1 MYGILSSEESL
12 PAPAIGRSIQR
23 VIVLDTE
30 TTGLLPYDRIIT
42 LAAIRFEGT
51 ERRDH
56 IYRVY
61 DPRKDS
67 HPGAFAVHGWDDW
80 TLRFQALFA
89 DDADEIHEWL
99 SWADR
104 LVMHNASFD
113 MRYVERELR
122 KAEAP
127 QLAVSTHCTMLQARE
142 TWNGSAKLDD
152 CLGRIGVR
160 RQSHT
165 HGALEDALLT
175 ANLYFHLQ
183 GASVRHEWVGDL
195 PGPTNLRAAP
205 SRPAGR
211 LPRRETKK
219 RRPKGS
225 AVDALPSPGDFNTD
239 LIAACEGTRDGLL
252 ILRHL
257 AEVGQVNIEAQI
269 DVLDGYIGQ
278 VLGDLGIE
286 ASSKLV
292 RSLYGFALGMSG
304 SREDA
309 LDAAVRLA
317 PHSDAIVLLG
327 PIMLN
332 MIKVDGAASEEE
344 SRAAKTIIAAIR
356 EARRID

>member
-1 MYGILSSEESL
+1 MLS
-12 PAPAIGRSIQR
+12 APAISRGIQR

-30 TTGLLPYDRIIT
+30 TTGLLPYDRIVT
-42 LAAIRFEGT
+42 LAAIRFEGA
-51 ERRDH
+51 ERQDH

-80 TLRFQALFA
+80 TLRFQDLFA

-127 QLAVSTHCTMLQARE
+127 LLTVSAHCTMLQARE
-142 TWNGSAKLDD
+142 TWSGSAKLDD

-160 RQSHT
+160 RRSHT
-165 HGALEDALLT
+165 HGAFEDALLT

-183 GASVRHEWVGDL
+183 DAPVRHEWAGDL
-195 PGPTNLRAAP
+195 PDPTNLREAP
-205 SRPAGR
+205 PRPTGQ

-219 RRPKGS
+219 RRPKGRPVGVTP
-225 AVDALPSPGDFNTD
+225 APRDFNAE
-239 LIAACEGTRDGLL
+239 LMAACAGTRDGLL
-252 ILRHL
+252 ILRYL

-269 DVLDGYIGQ
+269 DILDGYIGP
-278 VLGDLGIE
+278 VLDELGIG

-292 RSLYGFALGMSG
+292 RSLYGFAFDMAG

-309 LDAAVRLA
+309 LDAAIRLA
-317 PHSDAIVLLG
+317 PRSDAIVVLG
-327 PIMLN
+327 PLMVR
-332 MIKVDGAASEEE
+332 MIKVDGAASEQE
-344 SRAAKTIIAAIR
+344 SLAAKSIVAAIR
-356 EARRID
+356 EARRGD